1 MLSTAKRRHDGERRR
16 ARIKRASEYFD
27 DLKARLVAPKARI
40 RIIDAALRAADEI
53 LAENRTVDYFD
64 LPSRV
69 NERAH
74 VFARRTAGDLQM
86 APATGAPTAPASPC
100 PSGGFL
106 GSSLS

>member
-1 MLSTAKRRHDGERRR
+1 MWEAPWPSKEGYGVAWVLSTAKRHHDGERRR

-40 RIIDAALRAADEI
+40 RTIEAALRAADEI

-69 NERAH
+69 NE
-74 VFARRTAGDLQM
+74 
-86 APATGAPTAPASPC
+86 
-100 PSGGFL
+100 
-106 GSSLS
+106 